1 VHTFG
6 LIAHEPSA
14 VSTLTVLLL
23 LGLVGLIVAGACR
36 LHHLSAYTLATQ
48 GAAVTDTDTPAVTDP
63 AVTITNGHPIFPQPV
78 QAYWAYGFGDTNIT
92 RWKLTTPKLRAIN
105 VVNLRPLDISA
116 TISSRPPI
124 VEYFHHPIS
133 LNPLDENQL
142 LVTTGAATAAAIW
155 AFVAFGDGQ
164 FNVPQGDMFAV
175 HASQSITLVSGKWAS
190 VGIALDQPLPAG
202 RYSVI
207 GAEAYGT
214 NMLAFR
220 LIFPNQ
226 VWRPGS
232 IAGTTNGYI
241 NSRYFRWG
249 NLGEWGQFESAL
261 LPSIDGLG
269 SAAGAQTIDLT
280 MDLVRVR

>member
-1 VHTFG
+1 VDTYG
-6 LIAHEPSA
+6 LIDPTSQVPWALWA
-14 VSTLTVLLL
+14 LIGLWLLV
-23 LGLVGLIVAGACR
+23 GLVGVGMG
-36 LHHLSAYTLATQ
+36 LHHLSVYSLAVQ
-48 GAAVTDTDTPAVTDP
+48 AAAVTDTDTPAITDP

-78 QAYWAYGFGDTNIT
+78 QCYWAYGFGDTNIT

-116 TISSRPPI
+116 SISSRPPI

-142 LVTTGAATAAAIW
+142 IVTTGAATAAIIF
-155 AFVAFGDGQ
+155 AFVAFGDGN

-175 HASQSITLVSGKWAS
+175 HASQSITLVADKWAS
-190 VGIALDQPLPAG
+190 AQIALDQPLPAG

-214 NMLAFR
+214 NLIGFR

-232 IAGTTNGYI
+232 IAGTANTFI

-269 SAAGAQTIDLT
+269 LAAGAQTIDLT
-280 MDLVRVR
+280 IDLVRVR